1 MDTKIKLP
9 AKQNGLNRKPVR
21 PAEAKAT
28 TAKTDAKATPKPA
41 KHDPELTFTPEPVD
55 LADRKFVLEPPAPA
69 STEPQPPAYE
79 HLGDLPESYGT
90 KRLFLTARD
99 PYWLFAYWDLS
110 WHQFMDAARAAHD
123 GKVFLEVSDATGNR
137 VQQVQINEH
146 SRNWY
151 LHVSQADATYSARLG
166 YYDHDG
172 GFVAVSN
179 SGTAK
184 TPRDGLHWRTDTQ
197 FATIPFN
204 FTFKELLEMIR
215 AHIKDGEDLG
225 DALARLQ
232 DEGFDLPFKPG
243 TRKLGR
249 EEQEEL
255 LGYLAGDF
263 GKRLWRGSE
272 EITESLRKR
281 LEEST
286 SSGGEWLGARGASS
300 GVISGSES
308 VTSFGGSESV
318 SSFSSPFGGGERN
331 FYMHVNAELIIYGGT
346 DPDAKVRIDGQEIQ
360 LRPDGTFSYHWV
372 LPDGKFHIPIEATSP
387 DHVETR
393 SALLSFL
400 RLSEYAGQVDKT
412 GQPPLE
418 EPLGRSE

>member
-1 MDTKIKLP
+1 MDSKIKLP
-9 AKQNGLNRKPVR
+9 AKQTGLTRKPTR
-21 PAEAKAT
+21 PA
-28 TAKTDAKATPKPA
+28 DAKAAVEKMTPA
-41 KHDPELTFTPEPVD
+41 KHDPDLTFEPAPVD

-69 STEPQPPAYE
+69 NSEPQPPAYE
-79 HLGDLPESYGT
+79 YLGELPETYGT

-123 GKVFLEVSDATGNR
+123 SKVFLEVYDAGGNR

-151 LHVSQADATYSARLG
+151 VHVSQADADYSAQLG
-166 YYDHDG
+166 YYNHEGD
-172 GFVAVSN
+172 FVAISSSSAV
-179 SGTAK
+179 K
-184 TPRDGLHWRTDTQ
+184 TPRDGLHWRTDAQ
-197 FATIPFN
+197 FVTIPFN
-204 FTFKELLEMIR
+204 FTFKELVDMIR
-215 AHIKDGEDLG
+215 AHMKDGEELG

-232 DEGFDLPFKPG
+232 DEGFDFPFKKG
-243 TRKLGR
+243 TRKLGK

-263 GKRLWRGSE
+263 GKQLWRGSE

-281 LEEST
+281 LEENV
-286 SSGGEWLGARGASS
+286 SSGEWLGARGASS
-300 GVISGSES
+300 GEIVGSES
-308 VTSFGGSESV
+308 VTSWGRSSESV
-318 SSFSSPFGGGERN
+318 TSLSSPFGGRERN

-346 DPDAKVRIDGQEIQ
+346 DPNAQVRIDGQEIQ

-372 LPDGKFHIPIEATSP
+372 FPDGKFHIPIEATSP
-387 DHVETR
+387 DQVETR

-400 RLSEYAGQVDKT
+400 RMSEYAGGVEKT
-412 GQPPLE
+412 GQPPLD